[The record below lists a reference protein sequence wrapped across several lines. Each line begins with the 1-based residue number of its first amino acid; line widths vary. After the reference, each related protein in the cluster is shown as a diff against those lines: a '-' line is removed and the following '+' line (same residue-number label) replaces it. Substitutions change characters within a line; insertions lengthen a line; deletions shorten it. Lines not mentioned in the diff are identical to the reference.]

1 MNKYD
6 AISKLIQSICKLGS
20 DRNAQNLENTK
31 SLFAQLSLQFRHDPQ
46 TFRKLITL
54 VYFDQIMSINE
65 MACSIGVHGS
75 EIEPLVGDYFTSECL
90 SCQEDIY
97 FFADSIEARDKFWN
111 DHENFENNGEPEI
124 TEYLIHHAREH
135 FCDIC
140 WAEIADK
147 WYMSHLDKEQLDYIK
162 ELRTMPYQ
170 EYLKTD
176 HWQDCRKQAIK
187 RAKHRCQL
195 CNSRTKLNVHHRT
208 YERRGHERD
217 DDLITLC
224 ESCHS
229 IFHQA
234 SKLAK
239 R

>member
-97 FFADSIEARDKFWN
+97 FFADSIE
-111 DHENFENNGEPEI
+111 EI
-124 TEYLIHHAREH
+124 LTVILSMFCIQGFLLLGKHLNRH
-135 FCDIC
+135 F
-140 WAEIADK
+140 A
-147 WYMSHLDKEQLDYIK
+147 
-162 ELRTMPYQ
+162 
-170 EYLKTD
+170 
-176 HWQDCRKQAIK
+176 
-187 RAKHRCQL
+187 
-195 CNSRTKLNVHHRT
+195 
-208 YERRGHERD
+208 
-217 DDLITLC
+217 
-224 ESCHS
+224 
-229 IFHQA
+229 
-234 SKLAK
+234 
-239 R
+239 